1 MIDTDDSWASDMIH
15 SARRDA
21 VNALVG
27 SRLRLCRELLGWTLQ
42 DMAGALGRDAALL
55 EEYEAGRIRVS
66 PPDLTEIASVFGI
79 PVVWFFVGSADPDT
93 KGTAG
98 SSHRASV
105 LSAAEK
111 NAVDEHLVLF
121 ADELSRIQDP
131 SVRIML
137 VDMARSLARHFG
149 RDSDAGKPTAAS
161 GT

>member
-1 MIDTDDSWASDMIH
+1 MIDTDDSWTPNMLH
-15 SARRDA
+15 RARKSFVD
-21 VNALVG
+21 ALVG

-42 DMAGALGRDAALL
+42 DMASALNRDAGLL

-66 PPDLTEIASVFGI
+66 PRDLTEIATVLRI
-79 PVVWFFVGSADPDT
+79 PVVWFFVGSPDPDAED
-93 KGTAG
+93 TAA
-98 SSHRASV
+98 SSESA

-111 NAVDEHLVLF
+111 NAVDEHLALF
-121 ADELSRIQDP
+121 AEELGRIQDP

-149 RDSDAGKPTAAS
+149 TNGDASKPIAVP

>member
-1 MIDTDDSWASDMIH
+1 
-15 SARRDA
+15 
-21 VNALVG
+21 
-27 SRLRLCRELLGWTLQ
+27 
-42 DMAGALGRDAALL
+42 MAGALGRDVALL

-79 PVVWFFVGSADPDT
+79 PVVWFFVGSTEPDA

-98 SSHRASV
+98 SNHRASV

-111 NAVDEHLVLF
+111 NAVDEHLALF

-131 SVRIML
+131 TVRIML
-137 VDMARSLARHFG
+137 VDMARNLARHFG
-149 RDSDAGKPTAAS
+149 RNGEAGKPIAVS

>member
-1 MIDTDDSWASDMIH
+1 MTQ
-15 SARRDA
+15 SARRG

-27 SRLRLCRELLGWTLQ
+27 SRLRRCRELLGWTLQ

-66 PPDLTEIASVFGI
+66 PRDLTEIASVLRI
-79 PVVWFFVGSADPDT
+79 PVVWFFVGSTDPDT
-93 KGTAG
+93 KETVLN
-98 SSHRASV
+98 SHRASA
-105 LSAAEK
+105 LSAVEK
-111 NAVDEHLVLF
+111 NAVDEHLALL

-137 VDMARSLARHFG
+137 VDMACSLARHFATNG
-149 RDSDAGKPTAAS
+149 EAGKPTVAS